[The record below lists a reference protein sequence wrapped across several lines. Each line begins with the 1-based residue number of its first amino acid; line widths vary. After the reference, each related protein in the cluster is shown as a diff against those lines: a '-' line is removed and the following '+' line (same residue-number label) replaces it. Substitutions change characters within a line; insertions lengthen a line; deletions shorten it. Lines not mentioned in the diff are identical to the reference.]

1 MSDSLR
7 TRIAGLQQMHI
18 PIDYAGYIECSC
30 GVECKPDHGGIDV
43 AEQMWGEHVA
53 DAVIAA
59 LGLCEEF
66 GALDDQDGGVLADAR
81 EELLPL
87 YPKETIKRRFIT
99 DWEAHG

>member
-1 MSDSLR
+1 MTDSLR
-7 TRIAGLQQMHI
+7 DRIAAAISSHNMRLQSPKRGAMWVCQCGTLS
-18 PIDYAGYIECSC
+18 PRYA
-30 GVECKPDHGGIDV
+30 DHL
-43 AEQMWGEHVA
+43 A

-59 LGLCEEF
+59 LGLREEF

-99 DWEAHG
+99 DWENDEVQ

>member
-1 MSDSLR
+1 MTDLR
-7 TRIAGLQQMHI
+7 DRIAAAL
-18 PIDYAGYIECSC
+18 IEHQRQGVQHCLC
-30 GVECKPDHGGIDV
+30 GWGKLGHSHPD
-43 AEQMWGEHVA
+43 HVA

-59 LGLCEEF
+59 LGLREEF